1 MNVTSY
7 IFRRLLLIVP
17 TLFGVS
23 LLTFALSRIVP
34 GDPARLAAGAQAT
47 PEMYAQI
54 RQEFGLDKPLPLQ
67 YWDYLSGIVQGDWGR
82 SILSRRPVIEDLRV
96 YWPATLE
103 LVLVAM
109 TIAVAVGVPLGVI
122 AAIRADR
129 PADQVSRLVALI
141 GVSLPAFWLAV
152 LLQLFFGLRLGW
164 FPISG
169 RLAPLMEAP
178 PMTTGLYLVD
188 SLLAGDWST
197 FRESLRQ
204 IILPALTLSFPAMA
218 TIMRFTRASLLEVMG
233 QDYVRTARAKGA
245 AERRVIVGH
254 ALRNALIPTITM
266 IGLSFGWSM
275 GGSVLVE
282 TVFDWPGIG
291 LYATKSALTLDFM
304 PIMGIALLY
313 GLVFSLINIVV
324 DITYG
329 VLDPRVSR
337 A

>member
-1 MNVTSY
+1 MNLLSY
-7 IFRRLLLIVP
+7 VLRRILLIVP
-17 TLFGVS
+17 TLVGVS
-23 LLTFALSRIVP
+23 VLTFALSRMVP

-47 PEMYAQI
+47 PEMYEQI
-54 RQEFGLDKPLPLQ
+54 RQEFGLDQPLHIQ
-67 YWDYLSGIVQGDWGR
+67 YWNYLTGLLQGDWGR
-82 SILSRRPVIEDLRV
+82 SILSRRPVIDDLRV

-109 TIAVAVGVPLGVI
+109 FIAVAVGVPLGVL

-129 PADQVSRLVALI
+129 PADQISRVVALI
-141 GVSLPAFWLAV
+141 GVSLPAFWLAI

-164 FPISG
+164 LPVSG
-169 RLAPLMEAP
+169 RLGTLADP
-178 PMTTGLYLVD
+178 PTAHTGLYIID
-188 SLLAGDWST
+188 SLISGQWATLRD
-197 FRESLRQ
+197 SLRQ
-204 IILPALTLSFPAMA
+204 ILLPAVTLSFPAMA
-218 TIMRFTRASLLEVMG
+218 TIMRFTRATLLEVLG

-245 AERRVIVGH
+245 AEQSVVLRH
-254 ALRNALIPTITM
+254 ALRNAMIPTITM

-313 GLVFSLINIVV
+313 GVVFSLVNILV
-324 DITYG
+324 DVTYG
-329 VLDPRVSR
+329 ALDPRISQS
-337 A
+337 

>member
-1 MNVTSY
+1 MSLANY
-7 IFRRLLLIVP
+7 ILRRLLLIIP
-17 TLFGVS
+17 TLLGVS

-47 PEMYAQI
+47 PEMYEQI
-54 RQEFGLDKPLPLQ
+54 RQEFGLDQPLPVQ
-67 YWDYLSGIVQGDWGR
+67 YWHYLTGLLQGDWGR

-103 LVLVAM
+103 LVLAAM
-109 TIAVAVGVPLGVI
+109 LIAVVVGVPLGVV
-122 AAIRADR
+122 AAVRADR
-129 PADQVSRLVALI
+129 PADQVSRMVALL
-141 GVSLPAFWLAV
+141 GVSLPAFWLAI
-152 LLQLFFGLRLGW
+152 LLQIFFGLRLGW
-164 FPISG
+164 LPVSG
-169 RLAPLMEAP
+169 RLGTLVDAP
-178 PMTTGLYLVD
+178 PTATGLFIVD
-188 SLLAGDWST
+188 SLLSGQWST
-197 FRESLRQ
+197 LRDALRQ
-204 IILPALTLSFPAMA
+204 ILLPAVTLSFPAMA
-218 TIMRFTRASLLEVMG
+218 TIMRFTRASLLEVLG

-245 AERRVIVGH
+245 AERRVVLGH

-304 PIMGIALLY
+304 PIMGIAVLY
-313 GLVFSLINIVV
+313 GIVFSLINILV

-329 VLDPRVSR
+329 ALDPRVSR
-337 A
+337 T